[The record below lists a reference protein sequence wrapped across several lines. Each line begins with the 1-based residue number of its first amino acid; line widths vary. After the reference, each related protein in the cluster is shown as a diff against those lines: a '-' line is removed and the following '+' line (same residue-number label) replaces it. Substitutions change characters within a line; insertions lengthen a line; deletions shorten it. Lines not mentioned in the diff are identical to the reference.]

1 MVSVLR
7 SPALRVAGLA
17 ALFVAA
23 ALFGIASGVM
33 FAFVGDLPGLP
44 SLDSYAPSVTT
55 RILGRDGAVVGELA
69 TERRELLKYSDIPL
83 VLRQAVLSSED
94 GDFFNH
100 SGVNLRRTMVALAKD
115 VLPSRR
121 VFSGASTITQ
131 QLARNVFPEQIG
143 FNVTPERKIKELLV
157 AFQIEKRYTKE
168 EIFAMYCNQI
178 NMGHG
183 AYGMGAAAEMYFGK
197 RVQDVT
203 LHEAALLA
211 GIIQGNV
218 LQSPYVNMKAAKNRQ
233 ALTLNRMAIEG
244 YITRAQADDA
254 KLQPLVLRGYPGRT
268 SIAPYFTELVRQH
281 LQEKYGAKAVYEG
294 GLTVKTSLDAGVQR
308 AANAALDTGLRRLDK
323 LRGYRK
329 PTRNLVSEKRDIDK
343 YRLPSW
349 TREPA
354 VGAIAQAVVLGID
367 AGVIRVKINRW
378 TGTIDKAG
386 YAWTKRT
393 ADKAG
398 QLARRGDVIDV
409 RVKAVNPAAQTLTAD
424 LDQPP
429 ALEGAILA
437 LDNKTGDILAMVGGA
452 SYERS
457 QFNRATQALRQAGS
471 SFKPIVFTAAIDR
484 GYTAVSTL
492 IDTPA
497 SFPAGPNQPM
507 YEPLNYD
514 RKFEGNITLRHALEQ
529 SRNVPTIRLMAALGA
544 DQVIMFARRFGIT
557 SPLPPYLPIAIGA
570 GDASLI
576 EMTSAYTTFP
586 NQGVRMTPQLFRQVL
601 DKEGSVLEELRPEAH
616 DVIRAD
622 AAYVMTYLLQGVV
635 AHGTGRAA
643 AAAMPGWPLGGKTG
657 TTDDYTDAW
666 FIGFDPD
673 ITIGVWVGFD
683 QKKPIGQGQSGTV
696 AALPIW
702 IEVMKTWVDRRRAA
716 LKQPPEFMRPGSVV
730 LVETA
735 NGIEAFIA
743 GTEPVIR

>member
-1 MVSVLR
+1 VLR
-7 SPALRVAGLA
+7 SPTLRVAGIS
-17 ALFVAA
+17 ALFIAA
-23 ALFGIASGVM
+23 AFFGIASGVM
-33 FAFVGDLPGLP
+33 FAFMGDLPGLP

-55 RILGRDGAVVGELA
+55 RILGRHGAVIGELA
-69 TERRELLKYSDIPL
+69 TERRELLKYSDIPP
-83 VLRQAVLSSED
+83 VLRQAIISSED
-94 GDFFNH
+94 GQFFRH
-100 SGVNLRRTMVALAKD
+100 SGVNVRRTAMALAKD
-115 VLPSRR
+115 AARAVGIKAG

-143 FNVTPERKIKELLV
+143 FNVSPERKIKELLV

-183 AYGMGAAAEMYFGK
+183 AYGMAAAAEMYFGK
-197 RVQDVT
+197 RVQDLT
-203 LHEAALLA
+203 LSEAALLA

-218 LQSPYVNMKAAKNRQ
+218 LQSPYVNMKAAKTRQ
-233 ALTLNRMAIEG
+233 ALTLNRMVAEG
-244 YITRAQADDA
+244 YINQAQADEA
-254 KLQPLVLRGYPGRT
+254 KAQPLVLRGYAGRT
-268 SIAPYFTELVRQH
+268 SIAPYFTEMVRQH

-294 GLTVKTSLDAGVQR
+294 GLTVNTSIDGDLQK
-308 AANAALDTGLRRLDK
+308 AANRALDTGLRRLDK
-323 LRGYRK
+323 LRGFRK
-329 PTRNLVSEKRDIDK
+329 PSRNLVAEKRDLDK
-343 YRLPSW
+343 FRLSSW
-349 TREPA
+349 FHEPQP
-354 VGAIAQAVVLGID
+354 GDILQAVVMGID
-367 AGVIRVKINRW
+367 AGVIRFKYSRW

-386 YAWTKRT
+386 YTWTRR
-393 ADKAG
+393 APD
-398 QLARRGDVIDV
+398 QLVRRGDVIDV
-409 RVKAVNPAAQTLTAD
+409 LVKTLNPAALIFTAA

-437 LDNKTGDILAMVGGA
+437 LDNKTGDILAMVGGS

-457 QFNRATQALRQAGS
+457 QFNRATQALRQVGS

-484 GYTAVSTL
+484 GYTATSVL
-492 IDTPA
+492 IDEPV
-497 SFPAGPNQPM
+497 SYPAGPGQPN
-507 YEPLNYD
+507 YEPRNYD
-514 RKFEGNITLRHALEQ
+514 RQFEGNITLRHALED
-529 SRNVPTIRLMAALGA
+529 SRNIPTIKLMAALGA
-544 DQVIMFARRFGIT
+544 EQVVMFARRFGIT

-570 GDASLI
+570 GDASLL

-586 NQGVRMTPQLFRQVL
+586 NQGVRMTPQAIKQVL
-601 DKEGSVLEELRPEAH
+601 DKDGTVLEETRPEAH

-622 AAYVMTYLLQGVV
+622 TSYVMTYLMQGVV
-635 AHGTGRAA
+635 ERGTGRPARVA
-643 AAAMPGWPLGGKTG
+643 IPNWPLGGKTG

-683 QKKPIGQGQSGTV
+683 QKKPIGQGQTGTV

-702 IEVMKTWVDRRRAA
+702 IDVMKSWVDERRAT
-716 LKQPPEFMRPGSVV
+716 LKEVPSFTRPGGVV

-735 NGIEAFIA
+735 NGVEAFIA